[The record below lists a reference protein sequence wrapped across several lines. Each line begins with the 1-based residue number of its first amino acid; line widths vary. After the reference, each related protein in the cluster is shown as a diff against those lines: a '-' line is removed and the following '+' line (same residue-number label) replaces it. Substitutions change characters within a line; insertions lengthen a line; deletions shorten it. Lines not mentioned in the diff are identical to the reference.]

1 MLPAEVN
8 EGDTRVSLKDW
19 GRSSCWA
26 TKGILV
32 FCGEREHEVSVYDLA
47 VIGRPKL
54 EAGMIHTF
62 EKDCKN
68 FERRKSQTTE
78 VVTWTL
84 PQPKL
89 HLGPHSRL
97 QPSILL

>member
-1 MLPAEVN
+1 M
-8 EGDTRVSLKDW
+8 GHKR
-19 GRSSCWA
+19 
-26 TKGILV
+26 
-32 FCGEREHEVSVYDLA
+32 EREHEVSVYDLA
-47 VIGRPKL
+47 VRPKL
-54 EAGMIHTF
+54 EAGMVHTF

-78 VVTWTL
+78 VVTWIL

-97 QPSILL
+97 QPPFYSSPLRLIEVINTAWIVNMST